1 METLLDMS
9 SWRLTRVT
17 VMCVLCTAGAAAQ
30 PLTWRIDNTT
40 TIGSLAVTKNGD
52 PQVVDTPYGSAVLF
66 DGVDDGLTLGTNPIA
81 GATSFTVEMILRPD
95 AITHA
100 AAWQPRIFHIQSPN
114 PPDHRLTLEARI
126 TNGTWYADVF
136 LRTSANANLT
146 LIDSTKV
153 HSLGEWHHLAATYD
167 GQMLRSYVDGRLEL
181 TGALT
186 ASPLID
192 GVASIGMRA
201 NKVNFFE
208 GAVLALRFTPWVLE
222 TNEFMNVPAV
232 VLAHPLVQGGNVHLD
247 FSVTSGLPAE
257 FKLLHAANPSESWI
271 TNGSDVLTTNTP
283 GASYRFT
290 APLGES
296 GEFFRVES
304 R

>member
-1 METLLDMS
+1 MGRLPEMS
-9 SWRLTRVT
+9 FCLFTRVS
-17 VMCVLCTAGAAAQ
+17 VMCALGVASASAQ
-30 PLTWRIDNTT
+30 SLTWHINNTT
-40 TIGSLAVTKNGD
+40 NIGGLAVTKNGD
-52 PQVVDTPYGSAVLF
+52 PQVVETLYGDAVLF
-66 DGVDDGLTLGTNPIA
+66 DGVDDGLTLGANPIA
-81 GATSFTVEMILRPD
+81 GATNFTVEMIFRPD
-95 AITHA
+95 EITHA

-136 LRTSANANLT
+136 LRTSASANLT

-181 TGALT
+181 SGALA
-186 ASPLID
+186 ASPMID

-208 GAVLALRFTPWVLE
+208 GAVLALRFTPRVLE
-222 TNEFMNVPAV
+222 TNEFMNVPMV
-232 VLAHPLVQGGNVHLD
+232 VLAPPLVQGGDVLLA

-257 FKLLHAANPSESWI
+257 FKLLHSTNLSGAWG
-271 TNGSDVLTTNTP
+271 TNGSDVLTTNAP
-283 GASYRFT
+283 GTSYRFT
-290 APLGES
+290 TPFGDKEA
-296 GEFFRVES
+296 FFRIES